1 MLRVED
7 GEHPLVELGEEL
19 LERLLQVH
27 LALLVILL
35 QVLEEVDENV
45 GVPLV
50 DDPVSFLEQLVELQL
65 GGREQIREEFWNE
78 KMSPRE

>member
-35 QVLEEVDENV
+35 QVLEEVDEDV

-50 DDPVSFLEQLVELQL
+50 DDPVSLLEQLVELQL

-78 KMSPRE
+78 KMSPHE